1 MLKKLGSLIRTG
13 TAWESPSSPSEHFGP
28 ARISRGLGE
37 EVLRATTTRR
47 NHIQGIRDHLT
58 SMTREEK
65 AELVDRV
72 LARLALFVFDLPA
85 SERNHHSERFGLL
98 EHLLEVAH
106 LTARELGSPA
116 FQVSPEPSIN
126 HRERPLWVYAGV
138 VAAIAHDI
146 GKTMD
151 LDVAAPGKGAKW
163 DPRAEPLRLFCER
176 HDLKETGPGIWHYR
190 SGRGTDSHER
200 SISNL
205 LPVLLPPEVERY
217 LGPRLASVVHALT
230 VDQHFSSATGI
241 AQAAKEVIKAVR
253 RADAESSRSGLHPR
267 EAKRGDTPL
276 AADPNPGILPPQSPP
291 AALPGRPGEA
301 HPSAPS
307 AAAQKAARAIVKPS
321 SEPLAVREETFV
333 AVPGDLWAETVPDP
347 RERKGDPVE
356 MELRMRAEL
365 DPPRFLDTI
374 RRMIVMR
381 RFSRNNL
388 YTDVYIRPDYVWL
401 VLPKA
406 LRRFARIN
414 HLPFDTEVLKRM
426 LESLE
431 GSPHVEPAE
440 PHRVPVYM
448 KPRVDSN
455 TFEAVRIKTQ
465 GFLSA
470 ADQAR
475 LGFHT
480 CDIQSMDLTAFAET
494 ASL

>member
-1 MLKKLGSLIRTG
+1 MLKKLGSFIRTG
-13 TAWESPSSPSEHFGP
+13 ATWEDPSSPAEHFGQVKI
-28 ARISRGLGE
+28 ARGLGE
-37 EVLRATTTRR
+37 ELLRATAKRR
-47 NHIQGIRDHLT
+47 NHVQGIRDHLT

-72 LARLALFVFDLPA
+72 FARLALFVFDLPA

-151 LDVAAPGKGAKW
+151 LDVAAPGRGSQW
-163 DPRAEPLRLFCER
+163 DPRAEPLRLFCEK
-176 HDLKETGPGIWHYR
+176 HDMKETGPGVWHYR
-190 SGRGTDSHER
+190 PGRGTDSHER
-200 SISNL
+200 YIANL

-230 VDQHFSSATGI
+230 VDQDFRSATGMSL
-241 AQAAKEVIKAVR
+241 AAKEVIKAVR
-253 RADAESSRSGLHPR
+253 RADAESSRSGLHTR
-267 EAKRGDTPL
+267 EARRGDFAPG
-276 AADPNPGILPPQSPP
+276 ADSKSDTLHPQSP
-291 AALPGRPGEA
+291 AARPSEQPKA
-301 HPSAPS
+301 CRTSSPS
-307 AAAQKAARAIVKPS
+307 AAEENGIRVIVKPS
-321 SEPLAVREETFV
+321 TGLLGMGDESPVV
-333 AVPGDLWAETVPDP
+333 VPCDLWGETVPDP
-347 RERKGDPVE
+347 RERRGDPVE
-356 MELRMRAEL
+356 IELRLRAEL
-365 DPPRFLDTI
+365 DPPRFLDTL

-388 YTDVYIRPDYVWL
+388 YTDVYIRPDFVWL

-414 HLPFDTEVLKRM
+414 HLPFDSEVLKRM

-448 KPRVDSN
+448 KPRLDSN

-475 LGFHT
+475 LGFHS
-480 CDIQSMDLTAFAET
+480 CEIQSMDLSAFAET
-494 ASL
+494 AFR

>member
-1 MLKKLGSLIRTG
+1 MLKKLGSFIRTG
-13 TAWESPSSPSEHFGP
+13 AAWENPASPAEHFGQVKI
-28 ARISRGLGE
+28 ARGLGE
-37 EVLRATTTRR
+37 EVLRATANRR

-72 LARLALFVFDLPA
+72 FARLALFVFDLPA

-98 EHLLEVAH
+98 EHLLEVAN

-116 FQVSPEPSIN
+116 FEVSPEPSIN

-138 VAAIAHDI
+138 VAAVAHDI

-151 LDVAAPGKGAKW
+151 LDVAAPGKGTKW

-176 HDLKETGPGIWHYR
+176 HAMKETGPGVWHYHP
-190 SGRGTDSHER
+190 GRGTDTHER
-200 SISNL
+200 NISNL
-205 LPVLLPPEVERY
+205 LPVLLPSEVERY

-230 VDQHFSSATGI
+230 VDQDFKSATGMS
-241 AQAAKEVIKAVR
+241 QAAKEVIKAVR
-253 RADAESSRSGLHPR
+253 RADAESSRSSLHPR
-267 EAKRGDTPL
+267 EAKRGAASL
-276 AADPNPGILPPQSPP
+276 AADLKPGILPAPSPSATP
-291 AALPGRPGEA
+291 SGQPRES
-301 HPSAPS
+301 HPSSSSAIAQVTIGAVVKAPT
-307 AAAQKAARAIVKPS
+307 
-321 SEPLAVREETFV
+321 EPLTECEESSV
-333 AVPGDLWAETVPDP
+333 VIPGDLWGETVPDP
-347 RERKGDPVE
+347 RERRGDPVE
-356 MELRMRAEL
+356 MELRLRAEL
-365 DPPRFLDTI
+365 DAPRFLDTI

-414 HLPFDTEVLKRM
+414 HLPFDTDVLKRM
-426 LESLE
+426 LNALE

-440 PHRVPVYM
+440 PHRVPLYM

-494 ASL
+494 ASR

>member
-1 MLKKLGSLIRTG
+1 MLKKLGSFIRTG
-13 TAWESPSSPSEHFGP
+13 ATWEDPSSPAEHFGQVKI
-28 ARISRGLGE
+28 ARGLGE
-37 EVLRATTTRR
+37 ELLRATAKRR

-72 LARLALFVFDLPA
+72 FARLALFVFDLPA
-85 SERNHHSERFGLL
+85 SERSHHSERFGLL

-116 FQVSPEPSIN
+116 FQVSPEPSVN

-146 GKTMD
+146 GKALD
-151 LDVAAPGKGAKW
+151 LDVAAPGKGTMW

-176 HDLKETGPGIWHYR
+176 HGMRETGPGIWHYHA
-190 SGRGTDSHER
+190 GRGTDTHER
-200 SISNL
+200 NIANL

-217 LGPRLASVVHALT
+217 LGPRLASAVHALT
-230 VDQHFSSATGI
+230 VDQDFRIATGVS
-241 AQAAKEVIKAVR
+241 QAAKEVIKAVR
-253 RADAESSRSGLHPR
+253 RADAESSRSGLQAR
-267 EAKRGDTPL
+267 EARRGDAAP
-276 AADPNPGILPPQSPP
+276 AADSQSDTLHPPPP
-291 AALPGRPGEA
+291 AAGPSDQPKAGPPG
-301 HPSAPS
+301 APS
-307 AAAQKAARAIVKPS
+307 AVAESRIRAVAKPS
-321 SEPLAVREETFV
+321 TGILGRGDESLSE
-333 AVPGDLWAETVPDP
+333 VPCDLWGETVPDP
-347 RERKGDPVE
+347 RERRGDPVE
-356 MELRMRAEL
+356 MELRLRAEL
-365 DPPRFLDTI
+365 DPPRFLDTL

-388 YTDVYIRPDYVWL
+388 YTDVYIRPDFVWL

-414 HLPFDTEVLKRM
+414 HLPFDSEVLKRM

-480 CDIQSMDLTAFAET
+480 CDIQAMDLSALAET
-494 ASL
+494 ASR